1 MFWFNFLTFAALGLS
16 VFYWPVYAG
25 DETKG
30 RADLRSTAFH
40 CPVDSCRMP
49 QISYSGRSLS
59 AVYDQLQRKRNLL
72 VCGDVGMDEEQAGLG
87 WLAMD
92 LDTGK
97 LLTARADFY
106 PLLSTTVWT

>member
-1 MFWFNFLTFAALGLS
+1 MT

-97 LLTARADFY
+97 LLTAGADFY